1 MTPEQ
6 FCYWLQGFAEIT
18 AATNQAPTAE
28 QWKVINDHLQ
38 TVFKKVTPEYKPNL
52 LQDAFKQLE
61 KDNDKREVWPHRDP
75 WKVTCSELPP
85 QAIW

>member
-18 AATNQAPTAE
+18 GANQPPTAE

-38 TVFKKVTPEYKPNL
+38 AVFKKVTPPRQEV
-52 LQDAFKQLE
+52 KQEEIDWKKLKHDFE
-61 KDNDKREVWPHRDP
+61 KRDKIESPLNP
-75 WKVTCSELPP
+75 PYEVTCSTVC
-85 QAIW
+85 